1 MGRYYRIGP
10 THFMQKPLDGVGSA
24 MTGGRWNSKGTAM
37 SYCSESRA
45 LCCLE
50 ILVHVTP
57 NTFPKSLS
65 LAIVDIPDELIK
77 EVDAKSLKSLD
88 SRAYGDNWVKKGSS
102 LGLLV
107 PCAVIPEEMNLLIN
121 PKHKDAKYIKVE
133 IVPFSFDKRIVR
145 LVTK

>member
-1 MGRYYRIGP
+1 MGRYYRLGP
-10 THFMQKPLDGVGSA
+10 TQFMKNPLDGVGSA
-24 MTGGRWNSKGTAM
+24 LAGGRWNSKGTAI
-37 SYCSESRA
+37 SYCCDSRA

-50 ILVHVTP
+50 VLVHVTP
-57 NTFPKSLS
+57 NTLPRALS

-77 EVDAKSLKSLD
+77 EVDDKRLKSLG
-88 SRAYGDNWVKKGSS
+88 SRAYGDNWVKKASS

-121 PKHKDAKYIKVE
+121 PNHKDAKYIKLE
-133 IVPFSFDKRIVR
+133 TVPFSFDKRIVR